1 MEQTLIYSPVDIIV
15 HRTDNSILK
24 SQANVLVN
32 YLPGWEVFEPFPN
45 GGRVPVGSYTKIYSP
60 IFQIDND
67 DLATELQK
75 AYDGISKFITNLN
88 SNGNGISR
96 IECVLEQ
103 SDDKDAVPH
112 PSNSISGNEP
122 CNSKYTANKDFRWHD
137 WIFDETFKTE
147 NARRNTVYLNQT
159 VRETNDEVKTTKK
172 YYVLKISSSNESI

>member
-1 MEQTLIYSPVDIIV
+1 MTQTLIYSPVDIIV
-15 HRTDNSILK
+15 NRSDNSILE

-45 GGRVPVGSYTKIYSP
+45 GGKAPAGSYTKIYSP

-67 DLATELQK
+67 DLASELQK
-75 AYDGISKFITNLN
+75 TYDGISKFITNLN
-88 SNGNGISR
+88 NNGNGVSR

-122 CNSKYTANKDFRWHD
+122 RNSKYTENKDFKWSNWLFTD
-137 WIFDETFKTE
+137 IFKTE
-147 NARRNTVYLNQT
+147 NWRRNTVYLNQT
-159 VRETNDEVKTTKK
+159 VRETNDKAKVTKK
-172 YYVLKISSSNESI
+172 YYVLKISSSYKSI